1 MLQCDYY
8 NDYYTNY
15 LILQRLRAHVDSLA
29 AHQMILRGEHRR
41 GLELADL
48 SVVEMMALEG
58 PTPCSVVQCRFS
70 KGKMIKLG
78 KPKYMGVMRHR
89 DPLLCTTGALALLF
103 FWRWHCSNEE
113 PPTFRS
119 RQDWYTIKV
128 LVGTDKRTEISF
140 DTQLI
145 DCLRAFQTV
154 GITSWKKTH
163 AGRAEGARAA
173 ERNGVSEKQVS
184 HYIIYMCYI

>member
-1 MLQCDYY
+1 L
-8 NDYYTNY
+8 
-15 LILQRLRAHVDSLA
+15 DSLA

-48 SVVEMMALEG
+48 SVVQMTEQEG

-70 KGKMIKLG
+70 KGKMIQAG
-78 KPKYMGVMRHR
+78 KPRYMGVMRHR
-89 DPLLCTTGALALLF
+89 DPLLCTTSALALLF
-103 FWRWHCSNEE
+103 FWRWQLSSEE
-113 PPTFRS
+113 PPSFRS

-128 LVGTDKRTEISF
+128 LVGTEKRTEISF
-140 DTQLI
+140 DTQLA
-145 DCLRAFQTV
+145 DVLRSFLAV

-173 ERNGVSEKQVS
+173 ERNGVSEKQVG
-184 HYIIYMCYI
+184 YNTLLLQV